1 MALPEPGEVL
11 SSMQIPTSSLIRPA
25 KMVKD
30 TALGLRSPLSLRQ
43 LTQEVQ
49 NIRLQLC
56 CSGLITGKILETPP
70 APQSDTFC
78 LLGRGTSAE
87 AGRSGCGGKD
97 NEAVEGRSGPRCSQG
112 KPTGV
117 LWKHGWI
124 NLGKEFLSFMLGKLV

>member
-11 SSMQIPTSSLIRPA
+11 SSMQIPTSSLRRPA

-56 CSGLITGKILETPP
+56 CSGLTTAKILETSPTP
-70 APQSDTFC
+70 SLT
-78 LLGRGTSAE
+78 TSVCWDMAHQQRQADLDVE
-87 AGRSGCGGKD
+87 ARTMRLWK
-97 NEAVEGRSGPRCSQG
+97 NSQG
-112 KPTGV
+112 PSAAKA
-117 LWKHGWI
+117 
-124 NLGKEFLSFMLGKLV
+124 NLLEFCGNMVG